1 MYKLQPIEL
10 KVAGEN
16 SYVVRFQSDSG
27 EVEYKFHVEN
37 TLGFDL
43 LVSDQQF
50 LEITN
55 CDPAANR
62 LKEAICNFHEA
73 RNFVYAEPKVCG
85 TQGE

>member
-10 KVAGEN
+10 RVMGEN
-16 SYVVRFQSDSG
+16 GYVVRFQSDSG
-27 EVEYKFHVEN
+27 EVEFKFHIEN

-43 LVSDQQF
+43 LVSDPKF

-55 CDPAANR
+55 CDPAAKC

-73 RNFVYAEPKVCG
+73 RNFAYAEPKVRE
-85 TQGE
+85 Q